1 MKPNVITHEEFIYRQ
16 SEAFAQQKALD
27 EQQWHEMYDNEER
40 QLLSSINSLLGEQT
54 TSAYEKLLELLRNPH
69 LQNTYSDDEPIAYML
84 VLLNIYQYEKLY
96 QVSHSVLEKGTSI
109 SELIAFFQNIKH
121 LLWKIEFSDMQ
132 HSTTQHYG
140 NTEEA
145 ELELFNYIECNHVS
159 IIALRLFISFIC
171 VNPEKMLLYIANQ
184 YLDMGM
190 LKNTYLLLE
199 HYNENYPGNPDV
211 EETLKMMT
219 EQSI

>member
-16 SEAFAQQKALD
+16 SEAFAQQKAID
-27 EQQWHEMYDNEER
+27 EQQWHEVHDYKER
-40 QLLSSINSLLGEQT
+40 QLLNNINSLLKEQT
-54 TSAYEKLLELLRNPH
+54 DDSYEKLSNLLRNPQ
-69 LQNTYSDDEPIAYML
+69 LQEVFSNDEPIAYML
-84 VLLNIYQYEKLY
+84 VLLNIFQYEKHY
-96 QVSHSVLEKGTSI
+96 QVPHSVLEKGTSI
-109 SELIAFFQNIKH
+109 SELIAFFQDIKF
-121 LLWKIEFSDMQ
+121 LLWKIEFSDVQ
-132 HSTTQHYG
+132 HSTVQHYG
-140 NTEEA
+140 NTEES
-145 ELELFNYIECNHVS
+145 ELKLFNYIERNHVS

-199 HYNENYPGNPDV
+199 HYNIIYPGNPDV

-219 EQSI
+219 EQST